1 MAEMGYDGADLTVR
15 PRGHVLPENVERDLP
30 KAVEAIRKAGLEVSM
45 ITTDI
50 SSADDQWTEPILK
63 TTSQMGITLYR
74 IGGWHYASGVD
85 VTSAG
90 VEQPPE
96 SAGGTEREI
105 SHHGS
110 IP

>member
-1 MAEMGYDGADLTVR
+1 M
-15 PRGHVLPENVERDLP
+15 
-30 KAVEAIRKAGLEVSM
+30 EAIRKAGLEVSM

-85 VTSAG
+85 IMPQLAG